1 MFLAEINWHPNR
13 KELRTFAIIALIA
26 AMLVA
31 LLLWRFKGLGIRWG
45 ALIISLGAGIL
56 LSSFISLKVTR
67 VIYLGLILVTLP
79 IGLLVS
85 FVLLAVFYF
94 GILTPLALIFRLI
107 GRDAL
112 HRTLDPDT
120 DSYWIAHRKPD
131 HLDRYY
137 NQF

>member
-26 AMLVA
+26 AILVA

-56 LSSFISLKVTR
+56 LSSLISLKVTR

-107 GRDAL
+107 GRDIL
-112 HRTLDPDT
+112 HRTFDPDT
-120 DSYWIAHRKPD
+120 ESYWITHRQPD
-131 HLDRYY
+131 NLDRYY
-137 NQF
+137 HQF